1 MKGLKLL
8 LLAQIFFANSFLFAT
23 TPPDEGMWL
32 PMLIK
37 DYNYSEMQR
46 LGLKL
51 TAEQIYSVN
60 NSSIKDAIVSFGG
73 FCTGELI
80 SDEGLLLTNHHCG
93 FDAIAESSS
102 EENNYLD
109 DGFWAMSRGE
119 EVPIAGLYVNF
130 LIRMEDV
137 TDQINQVADNSS
149 EDMVEMAVMGKI
161 GELEDIM
168 SEDGKYVV
176 DIKEM
181 FDGNATYAFVYQTF
195 SDVRLVGAPP
205 SSVGKFGGDTDNWM
219 WPRHTGDFSMFRIY
233 ADKNNDPAEYSVS
246 NIPYTP
252 KHSLPVST
260 KGLKEGDFTMVVGFP
275 GSTDRYLTSPEVRDL
290 QENEAPII
298 ASILKER
305 LAIMKKE
312 MDKSESVRIN
322 YASSYAS
329 LANTQ
334 KYFTGQLRGL
344 KKFNQVQ
351 AQEKYE
357 EEIEAWLNNNSEA
370 KEKFGSVISDIKN
383 IFAKYGKL
391 NKDFLLI
398 NMAGFA
404 PEFLTD
410 GFGLDMWRAGM
421 KFNSDEVDTE
431 RFDKMKG
438 EEAEFFADY
447 NRAMDREMIVLAL
460 NNIHDISRRHN
471 FDVFQSELY
480 KKKCKGSDEL
490 FADYLM
496 KKSILTNQKLLQKFL
511 NKPNKKAFDKDPG
524 VLYVTSLINLY
535 RSYTVELSNKESNLA
550 AAREKYMEMLQMKES
565 NNFYPDANSTM
576 RVTYGTVKKYDSW
589 EGKPFETFTYA
600 SQILDKYKPND
611 EEFDVPEKLR
621 TLISNK
627 DYGNYANEDGTLN
640 VCFLHNTDITGG
652 NSGSPVINGDGHLVG
667 CAFDG
672 NWESMTS
679 DIFWQDDYVRT
690 ISVDIRYVL
699 FIIDTYAGAGHLV
712 KEMNLV
718 D

>member
-8 LLAQIFFANSFLFAT
+8 VLLHIFFANSVLFAT

-93 FDAIAESSS
+93 YDAIAESSS

-119 EVPIAGLYVNF
+119 EIPIAGLSVNF
-130 LIRMEDV
+130 LIRMEDISEEIQ
-137 TDQINQVADNSS
+137 TIKDKNS
-149 EDMVEMAVMGKI
+149 EDMVEMALMERI
-161 GELEDIM
+161 GELETEM
-168 SEDGKYVV
+168 SEDGLFVV
-176 DIKEM
+176 EIKEM
-181 FDGNATYAFVYQTF
+181 FDGNATYAFVYQTY
-195 SDVRLVGAPP
+195 SDIRLVGAPP
-205 SSVGKFGGDTDNWM
+205 SSVGKFGGNTDNWM

-233 ADKNNDPAEYSVS
+233 SDQNNNPAEYSTS
-246 NIPYTP
+246 NVPYTP
-252 KHSLPVST
+252 KHSLPVAT
-260 KGLKEGDFTMVVGFP
+260 GGLSEGDFTMVIGFP
-275 GSTDRYLTSPEVRDL
+275 GTTNRYLTSPEVKYL
-290 QENEAPII
+290 QETEAPLIE
-298 ASILKER
+298 SILKQR
-305 LAIMKKE
+305 LAIMKTE
-312 MDKSESVRIN
+312 MDKNDGVRIN
-322 YASSYAS
+322 HASSYAS

-334 KYFTGQLRGL
+334 KYYQGQLRGL
-344 KKFNQVQ
+344 KKFKQVEVQ
-351 AQEKYE
+351 QRYE
-357 EEIEAWLNNNSEA
+357 QEIEKWLDQNGDA
-370 KEKFGSVISDIKN
+370 KEEYGSVIADISDIFN
-383 IFAKYGKL
+383 SYGSTS
-391 NKDFLLI
+391 KDILVI
-398 NMAGFA
+398 NLAGFA
-404 PEFLTD
+404 PSFIGEGIGIEL
-410 GFGLDMWRAGM
+410 WRAGRS
-421 KFNSDEVDTE
+421 FSNDEIDEDNLAGVKNKE
-431 RFDKMKG
+431 S
-438 EEAEFFADY
+438 EFFSDY
-447 NRAMDREMIVLAL
+447 NKVMDREMIVLAL
-460 NNIHDISRRHN
+460 HYMHDMGTGHN
-471 FDVFQSELY
+471 FDLFESDLY

-490 FADYLM
+490 FADYIM
-496 KKSILTNQKLLQKFL
+496 AKSMLTNQKLLTKFL
-511 NKPNKKAFDKDPG
+511 NKPKKKSYDRDPG
-524 VLYVTSLINLY
+524 IMYVSSMIDLY
-535 RSYTVELSNKESNLA
+535 RSYMAAGGMKDAALA
-550 AAREKYMEMLQMKES
+550 EAREKYMQLIQMKETQ
-565 NNFYPDANSTM
+565 NFYPDANSTM

-627 DYGNYANEDGTLN
+627 DFGDYGNDDGTLN

-652 NSGSPVINGDGHLVG
+652 NSGSPVINGEGHLVG
-667 CAFDG
+667 IAFDG

-679 DIFWQDDYVRT
+679 DVFWQDEYVRT
-690 ISVDIRYVL
+690 ISVDIRYVM
-699 FIIDTYAGAGHLV
+699 FIIDKYAGASHLV